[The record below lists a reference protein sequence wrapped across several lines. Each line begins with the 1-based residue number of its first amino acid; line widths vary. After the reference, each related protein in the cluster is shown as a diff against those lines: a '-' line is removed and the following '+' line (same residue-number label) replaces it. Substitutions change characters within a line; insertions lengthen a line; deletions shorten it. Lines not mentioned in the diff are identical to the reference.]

1 MAHQGRTPKMPL
13 RSLLIDLAGNCFFI
27 ALNTGFLVAFAPE
40 SNILPPDDSV
50 APSGRIC
57 EENVRTYL
65 IGQLVLYII
74 YSLPQRP
81 LQYYIENYNPEL
93 RRNRAIGVVW
103 SVWSLLTLFDIIWF
117 IVGQVWVFKAE
128 LCKKHDAPLYW
139 LAVGEIV
146 FFYLSTIVPIFLYTI
161 LVIVSRR
168 RYLQNQ
174 MTGGTGP
181 AAHLKG
187 GLSKAELATLRTFVF
202 RTSMAVSPEENE
214 HDEEKGMPAA
224 TQEVTE
230 LAVIQ
235 EGSGEK
241 QPAVAVSGRKVAAL
255 GEGEADKIVATAEI
269 TEGEDSDSKRS
280 GKQPVRKSDAGTGNS
295 SVSAQGEAEMVH
307 AVKPVESDLPEGAST
322 NCAICFCDFEP
333 GDVIRELACLHIFHS
348 ECIDPWLIVPEADP
362 ATQATSSTSTSP
374 PKAHRTC
381 PLCVREA
388 ILPEFR
394 DPAVEQAMELQKKE
408 DAEMARLLERLKKEA
423 EEEQQLIE
431 NRKKRAELKKQ
442 RRANGFGAFLSPR
455 GRSKTETPQSLSSA
469 TATGPT
475 TEPEQTLRAKRSA
488 SANLS
493 ANSDSA
499 SAASATVDSAA
510 IQEFEETQD
519 ITALKERFD
528 MMKARLES
536 IQTKLHESGGDDGR
550 RDGDA
555 SFEESVAAAKMIE
568 VIIDSVQSELAEQ
581 ENAVLTAAL
590 EGHIDEYKSYASES
604 DEKTDSSASH
614 NK

>member
-1 MAHQGRTPKMPL
+1 MAHQGRNPKMPL

-27 ALNTGFLVAFAPE
+27 ALNTAFLVAFAPE
-40 SNILPPDDSV
+40 SNMLPAADSV

-128 LCKKHDAPLYW
+128 LCKKYDAPLYW
-139 LAVGEIV
+139 LAVAEIV

-214 HDEEKGMPAA
+214 HDEEKGIPAA
-224 TQEVTE
+224 QEVTE
-230 LAVIQ
+230 LAMIQ

-241 QPAVAVSGRKVAAL
+241 QQVVAAT
-255 GEGEADKIVATAEI
+255 GKKVEGEADKIVATAEI
-269 TEGEDSDSKRS
+269 TESEDSDSKRS
-280 GKQPVRKSDAGTGNS
+280 GKQPMHQASAAGTGNS

-348 ECIDPWLIVPEADP
+348 DCIDPWLIIPEADP

-431 NRKKRAELKKQ
+431 SRKKRAELKKQ
-442 RRANGFGAFLSPR
+442 RRANGFGAFLNPR
-455 GRSKTETPQSLSSA
+455 GRSKTETPQSLSSG
-469 TATGPT
+469 TATGAT
-475 TEPEQTLRAKRSA
+475 TEPEQTLRVKRSA

-499 SAASATVDSAA
+499 SAVSATVDAA
-510 IQEFEETQD
+510 AMQELDETHE

-555 SFEESVAAAKMIE
+555 TFEESVAAAKMIE
-568 VIIDSVQSELAEQ
+568 IIIDSVQSELVER
-581 ENAVLTAAL
+581 ENAALTAAL

-604 DEKTDSSASH
+604 DEKTDGSASQ

>member
-1 MAHQGRTPKMPL
+1 MAHQGRSPKMPL

-27 ALNTGFLVAFAPE
+27 ALNTAFLVAFAPE
-40 SNILPPDDSV
+40 SNMLPAADSV

-93 RRNRAIGVVW
+93 RRNRAIGIVW

-128 LCKKHDAPLYW
+128 LCKKYDAPLYW
-139 LAVGEIV
+139 LAVAEIV

-224 TQEVTE
+224 QEVTE
-230 LAVIQ
+230 LAIIQ

-241 QPAVAVSGRKVAAL
+241 QHVVIATGKKVEA
-255 GEGEADKIVATAEI
+255 EADKIVATAEI
-269 TEGEDSDSKRS
+269 TESEDGDSKRS
-280 GKQPVRKSDAGTGNS
+280 GKQPMHQATAAGTGNS

-348 ECIDPWLIVPEADP
+348 DCIDPWLIVPEADP

-408 DAEMARLLERLKKEA
+408 DAEMARLLEPG
-423 EEEQQLIE
+423 
-431 NRKKRAELKKQ
+431 KKRAELKKQ
-442 RRANGFGAFLSPR
+442 RRANGFGAFLNPR
-455 GRSKTETPQSLSSA
+455 GRSKTETPQSLSSG
-469 TATGPT
+469 TATGAT
-475 TEPEQTLRAKRSA
+475 TEPEQTLRVKRSA

-499 SAASATVDSAA
+499 SAASATVDAAA
-510 IQEFEETQD
+510 IQEFDETHE

-555 SFEESVAAAKMIE
+555 TFEESVAAAKMIE
-568 VIIDSVQSELAEQ
+568 NIIDSVQSELAER

-590 EGHIDEYKSYASES
+590 EGHIDDYKSYASES
-604 DEKTDSSASH
+604 DEKTDGSASH

>member
-1 MAHQGRTPKMPL
+1 MAHQGRNPKMPL

-27 ALNTGFLVAFAPE
+27 ALNTAFLVAFAPE
-40 SNILPPDDSV
+40 SNMLPAADSV

-128 LCKKHDAPLYW
+128 LCKKYDAPLYW
-139 LAVGEIV
+139 LAVAEIV

-214 HDEEKGMPAA
+214 HDEEKGMPA

-230 LAVIQ
+230 LAMIQ

-241 QPAVAVSGRKVAAL
+241 QQSVAAT
-255 GEGEADKIVATAEI
+255 GKKVEAESDKIVATAEI
-269 TEGEDSDSKRS
+269 TESEDSDSKRS
-280 GKQPVRKSDAGTGNS
+280 GKQPMHQASAAGTGNS

-307 AVKPVESDLPEGAST
+307 AAKPVESDLPEGAST

-442 RRANGFGAFLSPR
+442 RRANGFGAFLNPR
-455 GRSKTETPQSLSSA
+455 GRSKTETPQSLSSG
-469 TATGPT
+469 TATGAT
-475 TEPEQTLRAKRSA
+475 TEPEQTLRVKRSA

-499 SAASATVDSAA
+499 SAASATVDTAA
-510 IQEFEETQD
+510 MQELDETHE

-555 SFEESVAAAKMIE
+555 TFEESVAAAKMIE
-568 VIIDSVQSELAEQ
+568 IIIDSVQSELVER
-581 ENAVLTAAL
+581 ENAALTAAL

-604 DEKTDSSASH
+604 DEKTDSSASQ

>member
-1 MAHQGRTPKMPL
+1 MAHQGRNPKMPL

-27 ALNTGFLVAFAPE
+27 ALNTAFLVAFAPE
-40 SNILPPDDSV
+40 SNMLPAADSV

-128 LCKKHDAPLYW
+128 LCKKYDAPLYW
-139 LAVGEIV
+139 LAVAEIV
-146 FFYLSTIVPIFLYTI
+146 FFYLSAIVPIFLYTI

-214 HDEEKGMPAA
+214 HDEEKGIPAA
-224 TQEVTE
+224 QEVTE
-230 LAVIQ
+230 LAMIQ

-241 QPAVAVSGRKVAAL
+241 QQVVAAT
-255 GEGEADKIVATAEI
+255 GKKVEGEADKIVATAEI
-269 TEGEDSDSKRS
+269 TESEDSDSKRS
-280 GKQPVRKSDAGTGNS
+280 GKQPMHQASAAGTGNS

-348 ECIDPWLIVPEADP
+348 DCIDPWLIIPEADP

-431 NRKKRAELKKQ
+431 SRKKRAELKKQ
-442 RRANGFGAFLSPR
+442 RRANGFGAFLNPR
-455 GRSKTETPQSLSSA
+455 GRSKTETPQSLSSG
-469 TATGPT
+469 TATGAT
-475 TEPEQTLRAKRSA
+475 TEPEQTLRVKRSA

-499 SAASATVDSAA
+499 SAVSATVDAA
-510 IQEFEETQD
+510 AMQELDETHE

-555 SFEESVAAAKMIE
+555 TFEESVAAAKMIE
-568 VIIDSVQSELAEQ
+568 IIIDSVQSELVER
-581 ENAVLTAAL
+581 ENAALTAAL

-604 DEKTDSSASH
+604 DEKTDGSASQ